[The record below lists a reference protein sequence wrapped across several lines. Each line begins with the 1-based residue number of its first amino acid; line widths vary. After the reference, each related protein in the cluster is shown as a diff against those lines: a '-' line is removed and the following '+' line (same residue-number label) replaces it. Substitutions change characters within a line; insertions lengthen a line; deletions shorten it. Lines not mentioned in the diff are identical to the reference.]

1 HLPGAHA
8 DHRHHAPLHPEDRR
22 ASARPGALRPVDAGA
37 SHHLH
42 HHALPEPA
50 RLRALT
56 MTVPDPTLWL
66 LVLARVAGLVLAA
79 PVLGHLLVPVRVRMA
94 LAAILAA
101 ALVPAVGAAPFT
113 PPADLWSLGGM
124 VAAESALGVLLGL
137 VAQFIFAGVQ
147 LGGQLAGIQMGFGI
161 ANLIDP
167 QSHAQVTIIAQW
179 QQLMTL
185 LAFLVLDAHHLL
197 IRALLES
204 FRTAP
209 PGAVGLAA
217 AGVGRA
223 IELAGSLFV
232 LGARIAAPVL
242 IVLLLTNGQVALSPE
257 VAPVA
262 VLLAA
267 LALASW
273 GAPAALARSRTAL
286 AGLLAASGP
295 VAAHD
300 DPVGPL
306 IVRTLL
312 AFGGLLAPFCLAA
325 AVVGAG
331 AVVAQVGW
339 SVNPELLLPDP
350 GRISPS
356 NGLKRIFSANGAMN
370 LVKAVAKIAVVAT
383 VAYRVLLRTGAEA

>member
-1 HLPGAHA
+1 
-8 DHRHHAPLHPEDRR
+8 
-22 ASARPGALRPVDAGA
+22 
-37 SHHLH
+37 
-42 HHALPEPA
+42 
-50 RLRALT
+50 

-79 PVLGHLLVPVRVRMA
+79 PVLGHLLVPVRVRVA

-124 VAAESALGVLLGL
+124 LAAESALGVLLGL

-242 IVLLLTNGQVALSPE
+242 IVLLLTNGALGVLARTIPQLN
-257 VAPVA
+257 VFVVGFPVNVGVGLLVLGA
-262 VLLAA
+262 SLPFTIRLLAA
-267 LALASW
+267 RFTELE
-273 GAPAALARSRTAL
+273 PAL
-286 AGLLAASGP
+286 AGLVRGLVGLAHA
-295 VAAHD
+295 
-300 DPVGPL
+300 
-306 IVRTLL
+306 
-312 AFGGLLAPFCLAA
+312 
-325 AVVGAG
+325 
-331 AVVAQVGW
+331 
-339 SVNPELLLPDP
+339 
-350 GRISPS
+350 
-356 NGLKRIFSANGAMN
+356 
-370 LVKAVAKIAVVAT
+370 
-383 VAYRVLLRTGAEA
+383 